1 MKGSKERAALESALQ
16 HRQSVCEEIPVVI
29 DGKEYWTKDVQYQ
42 TMVKFCKI
50 IQQQFLI
57 HNYPLF

>member
-42 TMVKFCKI
+42 TMVKYIK
-50 IQQQFLI
+50 
-57 HNYPLF
+57 LFNSFSHT